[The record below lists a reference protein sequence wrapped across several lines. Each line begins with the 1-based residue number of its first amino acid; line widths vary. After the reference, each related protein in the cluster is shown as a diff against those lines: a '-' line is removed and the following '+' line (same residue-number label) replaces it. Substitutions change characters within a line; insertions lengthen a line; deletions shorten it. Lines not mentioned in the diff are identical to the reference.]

1 VQNLIKITLKAARVN
16 SNLNLL
22 EAAAKFGI
30 NKDTLWK
37 YEKDSTNVPRT
48 FLIQIES
55 VYGIPLD
62 NIFFGDVSEFFRKI
76 NPA

>member
-1 VQNLIKITLKAARVN
+1 VQNLLKITLKAARVN

-22 EAAAKFGI
+22 EAAKKFGI

-62 NIFFGDVSEFFRKI
+62 NIFFGDVSEFFRKSD
-76 NPA
+76 PA